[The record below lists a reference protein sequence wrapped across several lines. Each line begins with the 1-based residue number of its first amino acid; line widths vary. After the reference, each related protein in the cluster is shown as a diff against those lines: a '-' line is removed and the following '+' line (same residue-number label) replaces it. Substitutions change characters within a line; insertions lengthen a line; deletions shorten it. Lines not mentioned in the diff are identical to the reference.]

1 MKTLKLLLLP
11 LLCFGLEFDEIFDQ
25 TLNNS
30 PQILAKYEK
39 VLASRHAIDAEVVYK
54 NPVINIGINNL
65 PLNDNFLSRD
75 IDSMQNQYIGI
86 SQEFETFGKLD
97 LKEAMLRVDT
107 LILEY
112 ELEDLKIDLY
122 RKIALLVEE
131 IQTKESILEL
141 VDQRKES
148 LEVLLNY
155 YERSVS
161 LSDSLKSSVDLSRK
175 IFELEDESFVIKD
188 ELASLKHEFKYL
200 SSQEF
205 RGVSR
210 AKISDSFTD
219 EGLKNSPAAKI
230 LELRT
235 KRFDLQSKLEQ
246 REKYSNI
253 TLSMSYNNRQN
264 FDDYLSFS
272 TSFALPIYGS
282 ENAKVRVAKAL
293 SSEAFQKQSD
303 FHKSRVSL
311 FHKSQKRVEYLRKR
325 LNSLEDLELRYSELE
340 AYENSNIANS
350 ITLEKKVENQNLIL
364 ELKVQKL
371 RYKLDIKKAMF
382 ELYYITK
389 ESLS

>member
-1 MKTLKLLLLP
+1 MKMLKLLLLP
-11 LLCFGLEFDEIFDQ
+11 LLCFGLEFDEMMEDA
-25 TLNNS
+25 LMKS

-39 VLASRHAIDAEVVYK
+39 VLASRHSVDAEAVYK
-54 NPVINIGINNL
+54 NPIITLGINDM
-65 PLNDNFLSRD
+65 PLNNNFFNRD
-75 IDSMQNQYIGI
+75 IDSMQNQFIAI
-86 SQEFETFGKLD
+86 SQEFETFGKLG
-97 LKEAMLRVDT
+97 LKESMLRVDT

-112 ELEDLKIDLY
+112 ELEDLRVVLY
-122 RKIALLVEE
+122 KKIALLVEE
-131 IQTKESILEL
+131 IYVKEDILQIVE
-141 VDQRKES
+141 QKKEN

-161 LSDSLKSSVDLSRK
+161 LSDSLKASVELSRK
-175 IFELEDESFVIKD
+175 IFELEDESFKLKD

-205 RGVSR
+205 TNISR
-210 AKISDSFTD
+210 AKIDDDFRD
-219 EGLKNSPAAKI
+219 DGLKNSPASKV

-235 KRFDLQSKLEQ
+235 KRFELQSKLEQ

-272 TSFALPIYGS
+272 TSFALPIYGT
-282 ENAKVRVAKAL
+282 EDAKVRVAKAGAA
-293 SSEAFQKQSD
+293 EALQIQSD
-303 FHKSRVSL
+303 FHKSRISL
-311 FHKSQKRVEYLRKR
+311 FNKSQKRVEYLKKR
-325 LNSLEDLELRYSELE
+325 LHSLEDLEQRYAELE
-340 AYENSNIANS
+340 TYENSNISNA
-350 ITLEKKVENQNLIL
+350 ITLKKKVENQNLIL

-371 RYKLDIKKAMF
+371 RYELDIKRALF

>member
-1 MKTLKLLLLP
+1 MKMLKFLLLP
-11 LLCFGLEFDEIFDQ
+11 LLCFGLEFDEMMEDA
-25 TLNNS
+25 LMKS

-39 VLASRHAIDAEVVYK
+39 VLASRHSVDAEAVYK
-54 NPVINIGINNL
+54 NPIITLGINDM
-65 PLNDNFLSRD
+65 PLNSNFFKRD
-75 IDSMQNQYIGI
+75 IDSMQNQFIAI
-86 SQEFETFGKLD
+86 SQEFETFGKLG
-97 LKEAMLRVDT
+97 LKESMLRVDT

-112 ELEDLKIDLY
+112 ELEDLRVVLY
-122 RKIALLVEE
+122 KKIALLVEE
-131 IQTKESILEL
+131 IYAKKDILQIVE
-141 VDQRKES
+141 QKREN

-161 LSDSLKSSVDLSRK
+161 LSDSLKASVELSRK
-175 IFELEDESFVIKD
+175 IFELEDESFKLKD

-205 RGVSR
+205 TNISR
-210 AKISDSFTD
+210 AKIDDDFRD
-219 EGLKNSPAAKI
+219 DGLKNSPASKV

-235 KRFDLQSKLEQ
+235 KRFELQSKLEQ
-246 REKYSNI
+246 REKYSNV

-272 TSFALPIYGS
+272 TSFALPIYGT
-282 ENAKVRVAKAL
+282 EDAKVRVAKAGAA
-293 SSEAFQKQSD
+293 EALQIQSD

-311 FHKSQKRVEYLRKR
+311 FHKSQKRVEYLKKR
-325 LNSLEDLELRYSELE
+325 LHSLEDLKQRYAELE
-340 AYENSNIANS
+340 TYENSNISNA

-371 RYKLDIKKAMF
+371 RYELDIKKAEL